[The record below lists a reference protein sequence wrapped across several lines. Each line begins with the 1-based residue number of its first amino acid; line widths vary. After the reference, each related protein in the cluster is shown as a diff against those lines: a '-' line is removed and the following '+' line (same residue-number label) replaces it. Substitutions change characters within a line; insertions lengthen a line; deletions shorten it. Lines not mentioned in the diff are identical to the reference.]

1 MLIYLGKC
9 FSFVPMSL
17 FITSLNSGSN
27 GNCYYIGNETEAVLV
42 DAGISCKEIEK
53 RLARL
58 NLNMRTIKGIFISH
72 EHSDHIKGLSNLSK
86 KYQLPVYITKKT
98 LDNGRIALEKQL
110 VVYFEAHE
118 KIQIGNLSI
127 TSFPK
132 RHDACDPYSFSI
144 SCNEMNVGVFT
155 DIGTPCIH
163 LISHFQKCH
172 AAFLESNYDT
182 TMLVNGNYPYHLK
195 KRISGGNG
203 HLSNAQALEIFQNHR
218 PPFMKYLFLA
228 HLSKNNN
235 CPDLVSRLFNDC
247 ACGVEIIVASRYEE
261 SKVYELKDTEN
272 SSRKIRKA
280 VMQMELDFG

>member
-1 MLIYLGKC
+1 
-9 FSFVPMSL
+9 MSL

-27 GNCYYIGNETEAVLV
+27 GNCYYVGNETEAVLV

-53 RLARL
+53 RLLRL
-58 NLNMRTIKGIFISH
+58 NLNIQIIRAIFISH
-72 EHSDHIKGLSNLSK
+72 EHSDHIKGVSVFSK
-86 KYQLPVYITKKT
+86 KHQIPVYITKRT
-98 LDNGRIALEKQL
+98 LHNGRIALEKHL
-110 VVYFEAHE
+110 AIHFEAFE
-118 KIQIGNLSI
+118 EIRIGNLCI

-155 DIGTPCIH
+155 DIGSPCGN
-163 LISHFQKCH
+163 LIAHFKKCH

-182 TMLVNGNYPYHLK
+182 DMLVNGNYPYHLK

-203 HLSNAQALEIFQNHR
+203 HLSNAQALEIFQMHR

-261 SKVYELKDTEN
+261 TKVYELKDALN
-272 SSRKIRKA
+272 SRTKRIPVFVQA
-280 VMQMELDFG
+280 ELNFL